1 MKVMHFNRLMLVSFV
16 LLLVWALSS
25 LVLLDQVTVDPPKAL
40 ASAKKIKVLIRTGT
54 ESTAMRQISQT
65 FEADT
70 GIQVEFIELGRDVYF
85 TSVGTQLLAGTESFD
100 IVAIPNTSIAQF
112 ASVHAILPLDPF
124 MNDKNLTDMQSFD
137 VSDFL
142 STYQYHDM
150 TYALPTDIST
160 HFLYY
165 RSDLIPNPPETW
177 DDLFELA
184 KTYTKSKNPNSPTRW
199 GLAMPAVV
207 PEERSK
213 IFASLLWSYGGDVLN
228 EEDGSVLLDREES
241 IQAGKYMEK
250 LVQEKVVPQDLLSWD
265 FARTRDALIAGEIAM
280 AAPYWNAAY
289 PMIMQNSDPNKDSIK
304 IALIPGIKEQQG
316 QIKRVPFQHG
326 WTLAINASTR
336 NAVDAWKFLEYATG
350 KRGGM
355 IYAQQGGVPARRS
368 ILDDPFFKKT
378 RPDFALILKSMD
390 IAKNEPSISYYPA
403 MVDIEERA
411 LAKIITSF
419 VKPEISF
426 KDAAN
431 ELRQLSMKMNGNSK

>member
-1 MKVMHFNRLMLVSFV
+1 MMHFNRLMLVSFV
-16 LLLVWALSS
+16 LLLIWALSS
-25 LVLLDQVTVDPPKAL
+25 YLLLDQVTVEPPKAVE
-40 ASAKKIKVLIRTGT
+40 SANKIKVLIRTGT

-65 FEADT
+65 FEKDT

-85 TSVGTQLLAGTESFD
+85 TSVGTQLLAGADSFD
-100 IVAIPNTSIAQF
+100 IVSIPNTSIAQF
-112 ASVHAILPLDPF
+112 ASVQAILPLDGF
-124 MNDKNLTDMQSFD
+124 MNDTTLTDMQSFD

-142 STYQYHDM
+142 STYQYHDL

-165 RSDLIPNPPETW
+165 RSDLIPTPPETW
-177 DDLFELA
+177 EELFELA
-184 KTYTKSKNPNSPTRW
+184 KSYTKSKNVNSPTKW

-228 EEDGSVLLDREES
+228 EVNGYVFLDSEES
-241 IQAGKYMEK
+241 IQAGQYLGK
-250 LVQEKVVPQDLLSWD
+250 LVQEKVVPQDLLNWD

-289 PMIMQNSDPNKDSIK
+289 PMIKQNSDPNKDSIK
-304 IALIPGIKEQQG
+304 IALIPGTREQNG

-326 WTLAINASTR
+326 WTLAINASSR
-336 NAVDAWKFLEYATG
+336 NAVDAWKFLQYATG

-368 ILDDPFFKKT
+368 ILDDPFFAKT

-419 VKPEISF
+419 TKPEISF

-431 ELRQLSMKMNGNSK
+431 ELRQLAMKMNGNSK

>member
-1 MKVMHFNRLMLVSFV
+1 MKLLHFNRLMLVSFV

-25 LVLLDQVTVDPPKAL
+25 LLLLDQVTVDSPKVL
-40 ASAKKIKVLIRTGT
+40 ASTKKIKVLIRTGT
-54 ESTAMRQISQT
+54 ESSAMRQISQT

-124 MNDKNLTDMQSFD
+124 MNNKNLTDMPSFD

-142 STYQYHDM
+142 STYQYQDM

-177 DDLFELA
+177 DELFELA
-184 KTYTKSKNPNSPTRW
+184 KTYTKSNNPNSPTRW

-213 IFASLLWSYGGDVLN
+213 IFASLLWSFGGDVLN
-228 EEDGSVLLDREES
+228 EEDGKVLLDREES

-289 PMIMQNSDPNKDSIK
+289 PMIKQNSDPNKDSIK
-304 IALIPGIKEQQG
+304 IALIPGTRDRDGNIR
-316 QIKRVPFQHG
+316 RVPFQHG
-326 WTLAINASTR
+326 WTLAINASSR
-336 NAVDAWKFLEYATG
+336 NSVDAWKFLEYATG

-368 ILDDPFFKKT
+368 ILDDPSFKKT

-403 MVDIEERA
+403 MVEIEEKA
-411 LAKIITSF
+411 LAKIITSY
-419 VKPEISF
+419 VKPEVSF
-426 KDAAN
+426 KDAAS
-431 ELRQLSMKMNGNSK
+431 ELRQLTRKMNGNSK